1 MRLFLSGLL
10 GALLLTSGL
19 CVADSLISIDV
30 HDADISDVITL
41 LAAQSGQNII
51 TDDSIKAG
59 RITLHLRDVTF
70 DRALSVLVSANG
82 LQVHHVGNV
91 LIVGSADTMNR
102 RYVENHSQTGAQT
115 VVLRLTRANADDVAK
130 EIVPAL
136 PAGTVIVADRRTSAV
151 VVTGDIDSVAR
162 AQRLIAALDAPN
174 SGGGS
179 GSQTRAYP
187 LEYIKADDAIKELK
201 VLTSEGTYIADGEH
215 NEVIVDGNDNV
226 QGTAAALFATIDRP
240 SPQVMFEVKVADV
253 TPQNDTSNFGL
264 EFGGTNL
271 QGTVTPGSTTYAFT
285 GGSIPVNVTLNALIS
300 LGRAQ
305 ILATPKLVTLNN
317 KEADLLVG
325 ETYPIVFNT
334 SVLGGQNVQFVDIG
348 VKLRLTPTIGDDGV
362 VTAEL
367 HPEYSEI
374 EGITSTGYPIITN
387 RKIDATLRVND
398 AQTIVLGGLM
408 MDTSSET
415 ISKVPG
421 LADIPIL
428 GKIFQNKQTAH
439 ERDEIVFLIT
449 PHVIYPEPVPGTA
462 KHASRK
468 SRPSVGALP
477 AMLCGC

>member
-1 MRLFLSGLL
+1 VKALI
-10 GALLLTSGL
+10 GALLCLLLSTSVL
-19 CVADSLISIDV
+19 CAAENLITIDV

-41 LAAQSGQNII
+41 LAAQSGENIV
-51 TDDSIKAG
+51 TDESIKPE
-59 RITLHLRDVTF
+59 RVTIHLHNVTF
-70 DRALSVLVSANG
+70 DRALSVLLSANG
-82 LQVHHVGNV
+82 LQVHHLGNV

-102 RYVENHSQTGAQT
+102 RYAENQPETGAQT
-115 VVLRLTRANADDVAK
+115 VVLRLAHANADDVAK
-130 EIVPAL
+130 EIAPAL
-136 PAGTVIVADRRTSAV
+136 PNGTVIVPDRRTSAV
-151 VVTGDIDSVAR
+151 VVTGDGDTVAR
-162 AQRLIAALDAPN
+162 AQRLIAALDAPAL
-174 SGGGS
+174 GGGT
-179 GSQTRAYP
+179 GSSTRAYS
-187 LEYIKADDAIKELK
+187 LRYIKADDAIKELK
-201 VLTSEGTYIADGEH
+201 MLIAEGTYIADGEH

-226 QGTAAALFATIDRP
+226 QGTAASLFATIDRP
-240 SPQVMFEVKVADV
+240 SPQVMFEVRVADV

-264 EFGGTNL
+264 EFGGANL
-271 QGTVTPGSTTYAFT
+271 QGTLTPGSTTYAFT
-285 GGSIPVNVTLNALIS
+285 GASIPVNVTLNALIS

-305 ILATPKLVTLNN
+305 ILATPRLVTLNN

-387 RKIDATLRVND
+387 RKVDATLRVND

-421 LADIPIL
+421 LAEIPIL

-449 PHVIYPEPVPGTA
+449 PHVIYPAGGPPVKAPDA
-462 KHASRK
+462 P
-468 SRPSVGALP
+468 RPCSLRLP
-477 AMLCGC
+477 CAIMGK

>member
-1 MRLFLSGLL
+1 MRWLIAALL
-10 GALLLTSGL
+10 GVLFCTSAP
-19 CVADSLISIDV
+19 CAANNLITIDV

-41 LAAQSGQNII
+41 LAAQSGENMV
-51 TDDSIKAG
+51 TDDSIKPE
-59 RITLHLRDVTF
+59 RVTIHLRNVTF

-82 LQVHHVGNV
+82 LQVHRMGNV
-91 LIVGSADTMNR
+91 LIVGSADAMNR
-102 RYVENHSQTGAQT
+102 RYVEDQPATGAQT
-115 VVLRLTRANADDVAK
+115 VVVRLAHASADDLAK

-136 PAGTVIVADRRTSAV
+136 PNGTVIVPDRRTSAV
-151 VVTGDIDSVAR
+151 VVTGDADAVAR
-162 AQRLIAALDAPN
+162 AQRLIAALDAAT

-179 GSQTRAYP
+179 GSVTRAYP
-187 LEYIKADDAIKELK
+187 LRYIRADDAIKELK
-201 VLTSEGTYIADGEH
+201 ILIAEGTYIADGEH
-215 NEVIVDGNDNV
+215 NQVIVDGNDNV
-226 QGTAAALFATIDRP
+226 QSTAASLFSTIDRP
-240 SPQVMFEVKVADV
+240 SAQVMFEVKVADV

-271 QGTVTPGSTTYAFT
+271 QGTVTPGSTTYAFA
-285 GGSIPVNVTLNALIS
+285 GGSIGVNVTLNALIS
-300 LGRAQ
+300 VGRAQ

-334 SVLGGQNVQFVDIG
+334 SVLGGQTVQFVDVG

-428 GKIFQNKQTAH
+428 GKVFQNKQTAH

-449 PHVIYPEPVPGTA
+449 PHVIYPDSGAVPPTG
-462 KHASRK
+462 KR
-468 SRPSVGALP
+468 
-477 AMLCGC
+477 

>member
-1 MRLFLSGLL
+1 MRWI
-10 GALLLTSGL
+10 GALLFVLL
-19 CVADSLISIDV
+19 CTARICAATNVITIDV
-30 HDADISDVITL
+30 HDADISDVIAL
-41 LAAQSGQNII
+41 LAAQSGKNIV
-51 TDDSIKAG
+51 TDDSI
-59 RITLHLRDVTF
+59 RPERVSLHLHSVTF
-70 DRALSVLVSANG
+70 ERALDVLVTANG
-82 LQVHHVGNV
+82 LQIHRIGNV
-91 LIVGSADTMNR
+91 LIIGSADAMNR
-102 RYVENHSQTGAQT
+102 HYVETQTGAQT
-115 VVLRLTRANADDVAK
+115 VVLRLAHASADDVAK
-130 EIVPAL
+130 EVAPAL
-136 PAGTVIVADRRTSAV
+136 PIGTVIVADRRTSAL
-151 VVTGDIDSVAR
+151 VVTGDSDTMAR

-174 SGGGS
+174 AGGGS
-179 GSQTRAYP
+179 GGQTRAYP
-187 LEYIKADDAIKELK
+187 LRYIKADDAIKELK
-201 VLTSEGTYIADGEH
+201 VLTAEGTYIADGEH

-226 QGTAAALFATIDRP
+226 QSTAAALFNTIDRP

-253 TPQNDTSNFGL
+253 TPENDTSNFGL

-271 QGTVTPGSTTYAFT
+271 QGTVTPGSTTYAFA
-285 GGSIPVNVTLNALIS
+285 GGSVPVNVTLNALIS

-334 SVLGGQNVQFVDIG
+334 SVLGGQNVQFVDVG

-449 PHVIYPEPVPGTA
+449 PHVIYPTQA
-462 KHASRK
+462 TSSAR
-468 SRPSVGALP
+468 
-477 AMLCGC
+477 

>member
-1 MRLFLSGLL
+1 MRLLL
-10 GALLLTSGL
+10 FLLLSMLLFEPAFG
-19 CVADSLISIDV
+19 AARDLITIDV

-41 LAAQSGQNII
+41 LAAQSGENII
-51 TDDSIKAG
+51 TDDSIKPQ
-59 RITLHLRDVTF
+59 RVTIHLRNVTF
-70 DRALSVLVSANG
+70 DRALGVLVTANG
-82 LQVHHVGNV
+82 LQVHRMGNV

-102 RYVENHSQTGAQT
+102 RFVENQNNVGAQT
-115 VVLRLTRANADDVAK
+115 VVLRLEHSNADDVAK
-130 EIVPAL
+130 EIGAAL
-136 PAGTVIVADRRTSAV
+136 PIGTVIVPDRRTSAV
-151 VVTGDIDSVAR
+151 VVTGDVDTVAR
-162 AQRLIAALDAPN
+162 AQRLIAALDAQTL
-174 SGGGS
+174 GGGS
-179 GSQTRAYP
+179 GSVTRAYR
-187 LEYIKADDAIKELK
+187 LSYIRAEDAIKELK
-201 VLTSEGTYIADGEH
+201 ALTADGSYIADTEQ

-226 QGTAAALFATIDRP
+226 QGTAASLFATIDRP
-240 SPQVMFEVKVADV
+240 SPQVMFEVRVADV

-264 EFGGTNL
+264 EFGGANF

-285 GGSIPVNVTLNALIS
+285 SGAIPVNVTLNALIS

-334 SVLGGQNVQFVDIG
+334 SVLGGQNVQFVDVG

-408 MDTSSET
+408 MDTSSQT

-421 LADIPIL
+421 LSDIPIL
-428 GKIFQNKQTAH
+428 GKFFQNKQTAH

-449 PHVIYPEPVPGTA
+449 PHVIYPAP
-462 KHASRK
+462 
-468 SRPSVGALP
+468 P
-477 AMLCGC
+477 APKKP